1 MARYQDPL
9 SGLWIEEGELE
20 RREFSEDY
28 TADYFD
34 RDLFTSFYTY
44 AVDSARAFE
53 HNKMLYGRSA
63 QKIQDNFQPIPVS
76 GNRAQNQR
84 NMNKRRAQQNQLSAA
99 MAGQSE
105 GWYSRPLAGN
115 KGRTPRVWR
124 EYRPPTDFD
133 GSTRGANVHNL
144 ILRRNKV

>member
-53 HNKMLYGRSA
+53 HNKMLYERSA
-63 QKIQDNFQPIPVS
+63 QKIQDNFTPITAT
-76 GNRAQNQR
+76 GNRAQNRR
-84 NMNKRRAQQNQLSAA
+84 NQNTVQNRQAQLSAA
-99 MAGQSE
+99 MAGQRE
-105 GWYSRPLAGN
+105 GWHYTSGHRNRGS
-115 KGRTPRVWR
+115 GSRVWR
-124 EYRPPTDFD
+124 EYRPATDFD

-144 ILRRNKV
+144 ILRRNRV